1 MNKRGRSQIIQIA
14 TGRNHVLA
22 LDTQGNVYS
31 WGTNMRGQCGA
42 PEGVEMIERPKIV
55 SGDLLQHEVCQIYA
69 GETHSFA
76 VTKQGKVFC
85 WGNNKHNLL
94 GLDLQ
99 TNDSSKK

>member
-1 MNKRGRSQIIQIA
+1 
-14 TGRNHVLA
+14 
-22 LDTQGNVYS
+22 
-31 WGTNMRGQCGA
+31 
-42 PEGVEMIERPKIV
+42 MIERPKIV

-76 VTKQGKVFC
+76 VTKQGLVFC

-99 TNDSSKK
+99 TNDSSKKVYF